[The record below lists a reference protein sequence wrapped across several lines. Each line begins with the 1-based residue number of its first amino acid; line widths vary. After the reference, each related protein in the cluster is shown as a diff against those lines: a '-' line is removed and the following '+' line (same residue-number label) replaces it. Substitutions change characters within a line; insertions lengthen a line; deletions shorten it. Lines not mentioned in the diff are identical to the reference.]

1 MEYVMVT
8 LKAGT
13 VEADLKL
20 PAEIPVSELLEMLE
34 EPLELK
40 QPLRSR
46 LQAEPLG
53 RILESARSLEE
64 EGVSHGALLTLIG
77 EE

>member
-1 MEYVMVT
+1 MLMEYVMVT

-20 PAEIPVSELLEMLE
+20 PAEIPVAELLKMLE

-40 QPLRSR
+40 QPLRGR
-46 LQAEPLG
+46 LQLRANNFPA
-53 RILESARSLEE
+53 IS
-64 EGVSHGALLTLIG
+64 
-77 EE
+77 